1 MTRQREPLRRS
12 VAQGGFFAI
21 EFEYDDKVYV
31 HDLAPGSPQLEVAS
45 LDASRDCARMLTLGN
60 EPNFDDLLN
69 GVEAYEWSG
78 DELRNANYVVG
89 KQYTS
94 VSTVEIE
101 DPSREDEVLPVIVVS
116 DGDAAYDFR
125 TMGLGE
131 FAALVTLWRLRQVK
145 AGTVILL
152 EEPETYLSARA
163 SIALLDV
170 LAARI
175 DTTRLYAVVTTHS
188 PGVMSHSPLEQLVLL
203 APGPDGAIA
212 LRTPESR
219 HELDQML
226 GVPAGNVRL
235 VLVEDETA
243 RTMVEELLGRYTGM
257 SSRSVRV
264 VITKGASALE
274 ATCRGFP
281 ASEALSLVGILDG
294 DRALPGDARWPV
306 LGLPGPENPDALL
319 RRAASADLDAFAAV
333 LGRGATLVRTAV
345 SSLTGID
352 EHDWFVELATALSIR
367 SRDVVRAAFSVLLE
381 DPQLDSQCR
390 DLAEAITASL
400 EAGPAT

>member
-1 MTRQREPLRRS
+1 
-12 VAQGGFFAI
+12 
-21 EFEYDDKVYV
+21 
-31 HDLAPGSPQLEVAS
+31 
-45 LDASRDCARMLTLGN
+45 ML
-60 EPNFDDLLN
+60 
-69 GVEAYEWSG
+69 
-78 DELRNANYVVG
+78 
-89 KQYTS
+89 
-94 VSTVEIE
+94 
-101 DPSREDEVLPVIVVS
+101 
-116 DGDAAYDFR
+116 
-125 TMGLGE
+125 GL
-131 FAALVTLWRLRQVK
+131 
-145 AGTVILL
+145 
-152 EEPETYLSARA
+152 
-163 SIALLDV
+163 ALLD
-170 LAARI
+170 
-175 DTTRLYAVVTTHS
+175 D
-188 PGVMSHSPLEQLVLL
+188 LVELLL
-203 APGPDGAIA
+203 APGPDGAIV

-243 RTMVEELLGRYTGM
+243 RTMVEELWGRYTGI

-319 RRAASADLDAFAAV
+319 RRSASADLDAFAAA

-381 DPQLDSQCR
+381 DPQLDSQMSRPRRGNHSFFGGRTGKVVGGCNVLCR
-390 DLAEAITASL
+390 VE
-400 EAGPAT
+400 PAACGCRPMATPGWHRRS